1 MRGGRLWTVNTTHS
15 LVPAGFQ
22 SSQLDLTMGY
32 EVSNKTSFFYI
43 YFVTGKDN
51 KASFSIP
58 GNTGANLNSKHA
70 KTAAKQSGK
79 YKTISLGALRE
90 LY

>member
-1 MRGGRLWTVNTTHS
+1 MRFPIKPV
-15 LVPAGFQ
+15 
-22 SSQLDLTMGY
+22 
-32 EVSNKTSFFYI
+32 FFYI
-43 YFVTGKDN
+43 YFVTGEDN

-58 GNTGANLNSKHA
+58 GYTGANLNTKHA
-70 KTAAKQSGK
+70 KSAAKQSGK